1 MTKES
6 ALVGQH
12 LSSRCT
18 KHPEV
23 WQRHFERL
31 LATWL
36 REGGWV
42 PRLSVTQQCQQKS
55 AHKAPSPETPHCS
68 FQREADER
76 AGVRESLHVD
86 DNSAI

>member
-12 LSSRCT
+12 LSSRRT

-36 REGGWV
+36 REEGWV

-55 AHKAPSPETPHCS
+55 AGKAPSPETPAL
-68 FQREADER
+68 FFPK
-76 AGVRESLHVD
+76 GG
-86 DNSAI
+86 